1 MPTFRHLV
9 PTLGRFAPT
18 LEQPMPTCVV
28 IVGVVVLLLVVAPVG
43 VAAPLVAVILTKR
56 TTSKT

>member
-1 MPTFRHLV
+1 MPTFSPSRAYLR
-9 PTLGRFAPT
+9 PFAPT

-28 IVGVVVLLLVVAPVG
+28 LVGVVVFLLVVAPVD
-43 VAAPLVAVILTKR
+43 VAPLVDVVLTKR